1 MWLIIH
7 LCVILF
13 QTRLNPQEQQLFQQL
28 QNQLFMQ
35 QQHQANSKQQ
45 QQQMASSSAP
55 GQSAFSALPPGGVMP
70 PPSVPRSV
78 GALPPPAPA
87 VNPLSDVTAAAA
99 AAQSQLNNGAF
110 PPTAPLPPPAAHV
123 PYLSAA
129 DGSST
134 HQPAPQQQ
142 QQTPP
147 PVVAPPAA
155 NVSAAA
161 ADDVTDSNII
171 QTVTDQDI
179 SAFLRGDKEIAFN
192 EDILTEFDEQT
203 AAAATTPAAH
213 DVSKPPCGGAGD
225 ASDVMKSDSNVAG
238 SSISGFGD
246 AGGGGDVDG
255 SGGGGEITDYKLD
268 LKDWF
273 ARIRQAY
280 DDKLHNKNSSSS
292 QSESDAVVKVPPP
305 VSINM
310 SARQI
315 LASCQNYG
323 RYWIPLIIGLL

>member
-1 MWLIIH
+1 
-7 LCVILF
+7 
-13 QTRLNPQEQQLFQQL
+13 
-28 QNQLFMQ
+28 
-35 QQHQANSKQQ
+35 
-45 QQQMASSSAP
+45 
-55 GQSAFSALPPGGVMP
+55 MP
-70 PPSVPRSV
+70 PPNVPRSV

-134 HQPAPQQQ
+134 HQPTPQQQQ

-147 PVVAPPAA
+147 QPVVAPPAA

-161 ADDVTDSNII
+161 DDVNII

-203 AAAATTPAAH
+203 AAAAATPAAH

-225 ASDVMKSDSNVAG
+225 ASDVIKSDSNVAG
-238 SSISGFGD
+238 SSITGSGFGD

-280 DDKLHNKNSSSS
+280 DDKLHNKNSSS

-323 RYWIPLIIGLL
+323 RYWIPFTGLL